1 MLSGSRIYALVMA
14 MPGVVATAGYASCE
28 PPARLIPPGL
38 PPGRN
43 LVDDPAFAEAP
54 WLRTCDNPE
63 NVDAL
68 RGVSQDAYK
77 RGPRQQAAQKRISRE
92 FFDRA
97 TCAFHGA
104 RLVSPRGC
112 FPARAGSVVERSGA
126 TLRFSFSGAALAA
139 CRVGEPSTF
148 RVRYEA
154 TAATW
159 FPRGSQGSR
168 PLSITARL
176 RSNST
181 TTIATLRRATNATL
195 LAGSFEGRFVAP
207 SAGAQVLEV
216 LLSWLVDEPRPLPRP
231 GAFHEQLLYA
241 GATIAAGDP
250 AREQRPSCATPSG
263 AAALRRAARDPDPD
277 ARGGVWW
284 HADADHG
291 DAFDGDAAFISDEAR
306 YNDGWIYRPHACVL
320 RYASS
325 TAQFVAEVGRRCRT
339 NGPVVLAATS
349 DDSLGREL
357 WTNMAALF
365 SGENDH
371 RFNEQLDGRKTRD
384 AASWQAATT
393 LDFGAVR
400 IRQVRKAS
408 GTPPAGAAGWIF
420 APRIVMALFNPNG
433 EAIGPRIRGVLDAVE
448 AFGRSCGRR
457 FGARRDLA
465 CVVYLNPTLQRED
478 HRRHLPG
485 ARSKDH
491 FFVLRRETVARV
503 VDQVRRKA
511 FALGLG
517 VADAEA
523 LTAPRWD
530 ATWDGCH
537 YSRGVHWPDARG
549 LRFRYQWQGGVSRA
563 ATILFLNNVLAA
575 CNDTSE

>member
-1 MLSGSRIYALVMA
+1 MLSVYALVMA
-14 MPGVVATAGYASCE
+14 VHGVGAMAGYASCE

-38 PPGRN
+38 APGRN

-92 FFDRA
+92 FFDQT

-139 CRVGEPSTF
+139 CRVGEPSTI

-250 AREQRPSCATPSG
+250 AREQRPSCRPSG
-263 AAALRRAARDPDPD
+263 AAALAPRGAGSNPS
-277 ARGGVWW
+277 RGGVWW
-284 HADADHG
+284 HAMRPWRRA
-291 DAFDGDAAFISDEAR
+291 DGDAAFISDEAR
-306 YNDGWIYRPHACVL
+306 YNDGWITGLTHV
-320 RYASS
+320 
-325 TAQFVAEVGRRCRT
+325 
-339 NGPVVLAATS
+339 
-349 DDSLGREL
+349 
-357 WTNMAALF
+357 
-365 SGENDH
+365 
-371 RFNEQLDGRKTRD
+371 
-384 AASWQAATT
+384 
-393 LDFGAVR
+393 
-400 IRQVRKAS
+400 
-408 GTPPAGAAGWIF
+408 
-420 APRIVMALFNPNG
+420 
-433 EAIGPRIRGVLDAVE
+433 
-448 AFGRSCGRR
+448 SCGMLRQRR
-457 FGARRDLA
+457 
-465 CVVYLNPTLQRED
+465 
-478 HRRHLPG
+478 
-485 ARSKDH
+485 S
-491 FFVLRRETVARV
+491 
-503 VDQVRRKA
+503 
-511 FALGLG
+511 
-517 VADAEA
+517 
-523 LTAPRWD
+523 W
-530 ATWDGCH
+530 
-537 YSRGVHWPDARG
+537 
-549 LRFRYQWQGGVSRA
+549 
-563 ATILFLNNVLAA
+563 
-575 CNDTSE
+575 

>member
-1 MLSGSRIYALVMA
+1 MGSNALGHICSRDGGA
-14 MPGVVATAGYASCE
+14 RRVATAGYASCE

-92 FFDRA
+92 FFDQA

-181 TTIATLRRATNATL
+181 TTIATLRRRRPL

-207 SAGAQVLEV
+207 SAGARCSSS
-216 LLSWLVDEPRPLPRP
+216 LSWLVDEPRPLPRP
-231 GAFHEQLLYA
+231 GAFRAQLLRGRHDA
-241 GATIAAGDP
+241 SISR
-250 AREQRPSCATPSG
+250 REQRPSCATPG
-263 AAALRRAARDPDPD
+263 AAAPRRAAGSRSRC
-277 ARGGVWW
+277 ARGRW
-284 HADADHG
+284 HADATM
-291 DAFDGDAAFISDEAR
+291 AAD
-306 YNDGWIYRPHACVL
+306 
-320 RYASS
+320 S
-325 TAQFVAEVGRRCRT
+325 TACIHLRRGAPQRRMDLPASCMCPAVCFVNDAVRRRGRAAVPHERARRLGGDVGRQP
-339 NGPVVLAATS
+339 GP
-349 DDSLGREL
+349 R
-357 WTNMAALF
+357 
-365 SGENDH
+365 
-371 RFNEQLDGRKTRD
+371 
-384 AASWQAATT
+384 T
-393 LDFGAVR
+393 LDEHG
-400 IRQVRKAS
+400 
-408 GTPPAGAAGWIF
+408 GTLLW
-420 APRIVMALFNPNG
+420 
-433 EAIGPRIRGVLDAVE
+433 
-448 AFGRSCGRR
+448 
-457 FGARRDLA
+457 
-465 CVVYLNPTLQRED
+465 RE
-478 HRRHLPG
+478 
-485 ARSKDH
+485 
-491 FFVLRRETVARV
+491 
-503 VDQVRRKA
+503 
-511 FALGLG
+511 
-517 VADAEA
+517 
-523 LTAPRWD
+523 
-530 ATWDGCH
+530 
-537 YSRGVHWPDARG
+537 
-549 LRFRYQWQGGVSRA
+549 
-563 ATILFLNNVLAA
+563 
-575 CNDTSE
+575 